1 MKNDELRMKNEECRP
16 DGNSSFRGEADILHQ
31 TTILHS
37 SFLILH
43 LKRANF
49 PFTNLPSQFAGSSF
63 SLLLSGFLFF
73 FNRFRI
79 NRITFKITS
88 IHFILFIYDFTIYD
102 FTIYDFTIYDLLFLP
117 FSYHF
122 DQDIFS
128 PVPGLLQAC
137 KQLVEST
144 AGHA

>member
-1 MKNDELRMKNEECRP
+1 MHCR
-16 DGNSSFRGEADILHQ
+16 DGA
-31 TTILHS
+31 ILHS

-49 PFTNLPSQFAGSSF
+49 PFTNLPGQFAGSSF

-102 FTIYDFTIYDLLFLP
+102 FTIYYF
-117 FSYHF
+117 YHSHTTLIK
-122 DQDIFS
+122 IFS
-128 PVPGLLQAC
+128 PLSQASFKRANSLLKALRDMLSLSFTLRFPTRMHPSVSATVLYLPPC
-137 KQLVEST
+137 CHN
-144 AGHA
+144 G